1 MNPAL
6 TLRLALAGLRRDR
19 TTSLVA
25 VGMLALGMAAPATFF
40 SLLWGGG
47 LRPLPVPEGGQV
59 MRAEV
64 LVAGGGG
71 QRAEVGFRDVSL
83 LEGVSGVQEVGA
95 FEARPLAVSTRELAT
110 LSVSGAV
117 MTPATLDLL
126 RIPPLLGRIPGGREA
141 EASLVLG
148 HDLWTRHFGGDPE
161 VLGRTVEVDGMPR
174 TVVAVMPEGFR
185 FPFRQS
191 AWVLT
196 DPAAPAEAS
205 AVEPVLRI
213 EDGTRPELLSQRLTS
228 RWRGADG
235 LRPAEAR
242 DAVLRVR
249 LFTRGRGE
257 AGEGWAYVGLV
268 LVGLCLLV
276 IACVNAANLLLVRAL
291 DRIRTLGVQSALG
304 ASRAH
309 LAAQLLLEALLL
321 AGAGGLMGLVLAHFM
336 VTWVQ
341 EVMGP
346 ENFGYYWM
354 QMRIDAPVV
363 LFTGVLVVGTA
374 LSAGTLPVVRVL
386 RSDLQSVLKSGGEPA
401 FAGPF
406 RGWSW
411 GRVFV
416 TGQLGL
422 SCFALVAAG
431 LTAGSMLTAAR
442 YGAGMPGH
450 EVLTG
455 RFEFRGDAFRA
466 PEDAREGMTRLEGA
480 LKGIPGAM
488 GTALALGAPG
498 YMEPWTRAEFMGGG
512 VPLDAG
518 DARDAELRVFAN
530 AVTPG
535 FFSALDLGLR
545 KGRPLG
551 PEDVVGA
558 APVAVVTESLARELF
573 PGVDPLG
580 LSVRLAALD
589 SARFFQVVGVVEDPR
604 LNAGPRLREHWVY
617 VPLSQVEARSGML
630 LVRGAVTPS
639 LAGELRA
646 AAGRVGSGV
655 VLNEVRTLEDAYRFL
670 TRAQSTLSA
679 LAVSGGLAGLLVAG
693 VGLYALLAFR
703 VRRGRK
709 EMGIRLALGADGLRL
724 ARDVMGLALGQLLP
738 GVVAGLVLAWLAA
751 PLLGI
756 LLLGGDP
763 RSPVAYAVVSGVFVI
778 VGLLAA
784 LGPAVRASG
793 LRPGEVLGVD

>member
-1 MNPAL
+1 MNPSLA
-6 TLRLALAGLRRDR
+6 LRLALSGLRRDR

-25 VGMLALGMAAPATFF
+25 VGMLSLGMAAPATFF

-47 LRPLPVPEGGQV
+47 LRPLPVPEGAQV
-59 MRAEV
+59 MRVEV
-64 LVAGGGG
+64 LESGGGG
-71 QRAEVGFRDVSL
+71 RRADVGFRDVAL
-83 LEGVSGVQEVGA
+83 LEGVAGIEQVGA

-117 MTPATLDLL
+117 LTPATFDLL
-126 RIPPLLGRIPGGREA
+126 GIPPLLGRIPGGREA
-141 EASLVLG
+141 EESLVLG

-161 VLGRTVEVDGMPR
+161 ILGRTVEVDGTPR

-191 AWVLT
+191 AWSLT
-196 DPAAPAEAS
+196 DPAAPVVAS

-213 EDGTRPELLSQRLTS
+213 EDGASAEILSERLTS
-228 RWRGADG
+228 LWRGADD
-235 LRPAEAR
+235 LRSPGAR
-242 DAVLRVR
+242 DAVVRVR
-249 LFTRGRGE
+249 PFTRGRGE

-304 ASRAH
+304 ASRVH
-309 LAAQLLLEALLL
+309 LAAQLLLESLLL
-321 AGAGGLMGLVLAHFM
+321 TGVGGLVGLVLAHFM

-363 LFTGVLVVGTA
+363 LFTAALVVGTA
-374 LSAGTLPVVRVL
+374 LAAGTLPVVRVL
-386 RSDLQSVLKSGGEPA
+386 RSDLQSVLKSGGEPP
-401 FAGPF
+401 FSGPF

-431 LTAGSMLTAAR
+431 LTAGSMHTAAA
-442 YGAGMPGH
+442 YGAGVPGH
-450 EVLTG
+450 EVVMA
-455 RFEFRGDAFRA
+455 RFELTSDAFRTEEA
-466 PEDAREGMTRLEGA
+466 AREGMTRLADA
-480 LKGIPGAM
+480 LVRVPGAQ
-488 GTALALGAPG
+488 GVAVALGAPG
-498 YMEPWTRAEFMGGG
+498 YTERWSTAEFAGGG
-512 VPLDAG
+512 APIRADG
-518 DARDAELRVFAN
+518 EEDNEIRVFAN

-535 FFSALDLGLR
+535 FFPALDLGL
-545 KGRPLG
+545 KMGRLLV
-551 PEDVVGA
+551 PEDVAGA
-558 APVAVVTESLARELF
+558 APVAVVSESLVRDLF

-580 LSVRLAALD
+580 LAVRVAALD
-589 SARFFQVVGVVEDPR
+589 SARFYRVVGVVEDPG
-604 LNAGPRLREHWVY
+604 LNAGPRFREHFVY
-617 VPLSQVEARSGML
+617 VPLSQVDARTGMI
-630 LVRGAVTPS
+630 LVRGTVTPA
-639 LAGELRA
+639 LTGEVRTA
-646 AAGRVGSGV
+646 VGRVGSGV
-655 VLNEVRTLEDAYRFL
+655 VLNEVRTLEDGYRFL

-703 VRRGRK
+703 VRRGRR
-709 EMGIRLALGADGLRL
+709 EMGIRLALGADGARL
-724 ARDVMGLALGQLLP
+724 ARDVVGLALGQLLP
-738 GVVAGLVLAWLAA
+738 GVVAGLFLAWLAA

-763 RSPVAYAVVSGVFVI
+763 RSPVAYGLVSGVFVA

-784 LGPAVRASG
+784 LVPAARAAS
-793 LRPGEVLGVD
+793 LKPAEVLGGD